1 MKFSSY
7 VIAIVLIFSAQ
18 LNAHCQIPCGVYDD
32 TMRVKMIEEH
42 TLTILKSMN
51 YISMNQNDLEKQNQ
65 VTRWILNKEEHAQE
79 IQDIVSEYFLTQ
91 RIKLKDNSKE
101 SKDLY
106 HAQLAA
112 LHSILLDAMK
122 CKQTID
128 SNMTTSLLE
137 NLNKFVNLYFDEHG
151 KKTFRGTQLNK
162 ANY

>member
-1 MKFSSY
+1 MFST
-7 VIAIVLIFSAQ
+7 Q

-32 TMRVKMIEEH
+32 AMRVKMIEEH

-51 YISMNQNDLEKQNQ
+51 YIKTNQNDLQQQNQ
-65 VTRWILNKEEHAQE
+65 VTRWIMNKEQHAQE
-79 IQDIVSEYFLTQ
+79 IQEIVSEYFLTQ
-91 RIKLKDNSKE
+91 RIKLKDDSKE

-128 SNMTTSLLE
+128 TSITNSLLE

-151 KKTFRGTQLNK
+151 KKHLGDLS
-162 ANY
+162 

>member
-7 VIAIVLIFSAQ
+7 VIAIILIFSAQ

-42 TLTILKSMN
+42 TLTILKSIN

-65 VTRWILNKEEHAQE
+65 VTRWILNKEKHAQE

-101 SKDLY
+101 SKYLY

-151 KKTFRGTQLNK
+151 KKHLGELN
-162 ANY
+162 

>member
-1 MKFSSY
+1 MKF
-7 VIAIVLIFSAQ
+7 LNFIFTALLMISTQ
-18 LNAHCQIPCGVYDD
+18 LHAHCQIPCGVYDD

-51 YISMNQNDLEKQNQ
+51 YISSNQNDLEQQNQ
-65 VTRWILNKEEHAQE
+65 VARWIINKEEHAQE
-79 IQDIVSEYFLTQ
+79 IQNIVSEYFLTQ

-106 HAQLAA
+106 HAQLAV
-112 LHSILLDAMK
+112 LHSILVDAMK

-151 KKTFRGTQLNK
+151 KKHLRELN
-162 ANY
+162 

>member
-1 MKFSSY
+1 MKFPIY
-7 VIAIVLIFSAQ
+7 IVSILLLFSAL

-65 VTRWILNKEEHAQE
+65 VTRWVLNKEQHAQE
-79 IQDIVSEYFLTQ
+79 IQDIVSKYFLTQ

-106 HAQLAA
+106 HAQLSA
-112 LHSILLDAMK
+112 LHNILLDAMK

-137 NLNKFVNLYFDEHG
+137 NLNIFVNLYFDEHG
-151 KKTFRGTQLNK
+151 KKHLEELK
-162 ANY
+162 

>member
-1 MKFSSY
+1 MKF
-7 VIAIVLIFSAQ
+7 LNFIFTALLMISTQ
-18 LNAHCQIPCGVYDD
+18 LHAHCQIPCGVYDD

-51 YISMNQNDLEKQNQ
+51 YISSNQNDLEQQNQ
-65 VTRWILNKEEHAQE
+65 VARWIINKEEHAQE
-79 IQDIVSEYFLTQ
+79 IQNIVSEYFLTQ

-151 KKTFRGTQLNK
+151 KKHLGELN
-162 ANY
+162 